1 MPGEL
6 RRQLRELLL
15 QVAAF
20 IRDRSKEQDH
30 SVASQIVEYVHEH
43 HRLDIS
49 LTDMAEYFNL
59 SPNYI
64 SQLIKEKTGKI
75 FKEYLSEFRVKQAK
89 RIMNEQGEL
98 KIHDVA
104 CLVGWRNV
112 NTFIRVFKKYE
123 GVTPGQYKQE
133 MEREEGEVEAAR
145 GVGALAELER
155 PHGKGRTGWG
165 DLKWPSGAHRS
176 SWR

>member
-64 SQLIKEKTGKI
+64 SQLIKEKTRES
-75 FKEYLSEFRVKQAK
+75 FKDYLSELRVKQAK

-98 KIHDVA
+98 KVHDMASLAGTLVLFEHTDEGIH
-104 CLVGWRNV
+104 
-112 NTFIRVFKKYE
+112 I
-123 GVTPGQYKQE
+123 P
-133 MEREEGEVEAAR
+133 
-145 GVGALAELER
+145 
-155 PHGKGRTGWG
+155 
-165 DLKWPSGAHRS
+165 PSGLTELGDR
-176 SWR
+176 